1 MLCWQPSVQERLW
14 KNNFMGHLSRKV
26 KLKKTKVHIK
36 CSQVRKMDQART
48 DKRGGLTTLVLI
60 FFNVWYLFI
69 YVNIFYVLLIQKLP
83 KIKCDLHC
91 DSSWK
96 YLSAQNEWKVIPPHS
111 SALLQLWDFVF
122 LVPCEI
128 VTQYLIF
135 LYNLLCFPWFIAS

>member
-60 FFNVWYLFI
+60 FFNVRYLFI
-69 YVNIFYVLLIQKLP
+69 YVNIFYVLLIQKLS

-96 YLSAQNEWKVIPPHS
+96 YLSAQNEWKVIPAPFFGLASTLGFRVPRPVWNSNKIFH
-111 SALLQLWDFVF
+111 F
-122 LVPCEI
+122 LI
-128 VTQYLIF
+128 
-135 LYNLLCFPWFIAS
+135 